1 MFLDSW
7 VPFWV
12 PKSFP
17 AIKIKGLSCS
27 SLLVLTKHGLTSPDQ
42 FQVVVAPWHEGLLLQ
57 LLQYNLF
64 QTSIGIQVNSVATT
78 ATNSW

>member
-1 MFLDSW
+1 
-7 VPFWV
+7 
-12 PKSFP
+12 
-17 AIKIKGLSCS
+17 
-27 SLLVLTKHGLTSPDQ
+27 LVLTKHGLTSPDQ